1 MIIDANKFE
10 KNKIKTTVCIV
21 GSGMG
26 GSVSALEIMKDKQIN
41 LLVVESGSTQTNG
54 KSVSHHSTGC
64 DFKAKTREIRI
75 GGTSNLWGG
84 ICSPLDRIDFEKRD
98 WIPHSG
104 WPIEYNDIEPHYK
117 KVAHYFNIFDFGLY
131 DKVRNNDYDCYARD
145 IKNMPIN
152 TDLVAFKMF
161 QQYDPPTRFLA
172 KIKTATQQNDHQSL
186 LYNATALELHSSA
199 KNKKTDYLVCRT
211 PSGKKI
217 KVYADIFIIAAGA
230 LETPR
235 LLLNS
240 NSLDNSAKMVGKN
253 LLDHPMANFIQ
264 VALKKPIEAHI
275 FNRIRYKSKHGVKLG
290 IRPSRQVQKE
300 KKLPN
305 HNFYLIP
312 SFKKGIADES
322 EKVKRSLIDIK
333 NKDFTAKDLIRAA
346 GHPNIVYQALSY
358 QLGLNPKYKM
368 IDLLFITEQV
378 PNFNS
383 KVSLSNKKD
392 AFGYPK
398 AEVSW
403 QLSAYDYESMDNYF
417 SLLKEIFPRDNFD
430 FTHSEEDLNWKERF
444 TSASHHLGTARMSTT
459 ARDGVVDINQKVF
472 GSENIYICDASIF
485 PTAGNANCSLS
496 IAAFSH
502 RLAEH
507 IKMKLNVPEEF
518 VNTPVQK
525 LVSYSY

>member
-1 MIIDANKFE
+1 MIIDANKLE
-10 KNKIKTTVCIV
+10 KNNLKTTICIV

-26 GSVSALEIMKDKQIN
+26 GSVAALEMMQNKHIN
-41 LLVVESGSTQTNG
+41 LLVVESGSIQTNSQ
-54 KSVSHHSTGC
+54 SVSHHSTGC

-104 WPIEYNDIEPHYK
+104 WPLGYDDIKPHYK
-117 KVAHYFNIFDFGLY
+117 KVAHYFNIFDFDLY
-131 DKVRNNDYDCYARD
+131 DKIRNDHYGCYADD
-145 IKNMPIN
+145 IKKMPIN
-152 TDLVAFKMF
+152 KDLIAFKMF
-161 QQYDPPTRFLA
+161 QQYDPPTRFLT
-172 KIKTATQQNDHQSL
+172 KIKDAMQQNEHQSL
-186 LYNATALELHSSA
+186 LYNATALELHSTT
-199 KNKKTDYLVCRT
+199 KNKKTDYLICHT

-217 KVYADIFIIAAGA
+217 RVYADIFIIAAGA

-240 NSLDNSAKMVGKN
+240 NSLDNSANMIGKN

-264 VALKKPIEAHI
+264 VVLKNPVEAHV

-290 IRPSRQVQKE
+290 VRPSRQIQTE

-333 NKDFTAKDLIRAA
+333 NKAFTAKDIMRAVS
-346 GHPNIVYQALSY
+346 HPNITYQALSY
-358 QLGLNPKYKM
+358 QLGLNPTYRM

-383 KVSLSNKKD
+383 KVSLSQKKD
-392 AFGYPK
+392 SFGYPK

-403 QLSAYDYESMDNYF
+403 QLSTYDYESMDQYF
-417 SLLKEIFPRDNFD
+417 TLLKEIFPRDSFD
-430 FTHSEEDLNWKERF
+430 FTHNKEDLNWKEQF
-444 TSASHHLGTARMSTT
+444 ASASHHLGTARMSAT
-459 ARDGVVDINQKVF
+459 ARDGVVDINQKVY
-472 GSENIYICDASIF
+472 GSENIYICDSSIF

-502 RLAEH
+502 RLTEH
-507 IKMKLNVPEEF
+507 IKAKLNVPEL
-518 VNTPVQK
+518 VNTTTK
-525 LVSYSY
+525 KSVSHSY

>member
-1 MIIDANKFE
+1 MIIDANKLE
-10 KNKIKTTVCIV
+10 KNEIKTTVCIV

-26 GSVSALEIMKDKQIN
+26 GSVSALEIMKDKQID
-41 LLVVESGSTQTNG
+41 LLVVESGSMQTNG
-54 KSVSHHSTGC
+54 QSVSHHSTGC

-117 KVAHYFNIFDFGLY
+117 EVAHYFNIFNFDLY
-131 DKVRNNDYDCYARD
+131 DKIRNNDYGCYAGD
-145 IKNMPIN
+145 IQNMPIN
-152 TDLVAFKMF
+152 TNLIAFKMF

-172 KIKTATQQNDHQSL
+172 KIKEATQQNDHQSL
-186 LYNATALELHSSA
+186 LYNATALELCSTS
-199 KNKKTDYLVCRT
+199 KNRKTDYLICHT

-240 NSLDNSAKMVGKN
+240 HSLDNSANMIGKN

-264 VALKKPIEAHI
+264 VALKTPVEAHI
-275 FNRIRYKSKHGVKLG
+275 FNRIRYKSKHGVKFG
-290 IRPSRQVQKE
+290 VRPSRQIQKE
-300 KKLPN
+300 RKLPN
-305 HNFYLIP
+305 HNFYLLP
-312 SFKKGIADES
+312 SFKKGITDES

-333 NKDFTAKDLIRAA
+333 NKAFTAKDIIRAVR
-346 GHPNIVYQALSY
+346 HPNITYQALSY

-392 AFGYPK
+392 MFGYPK
-398 AEVSW
+398 ADVSW
-403 QLSAYDYESMDNYF
+403 QLSAYDYESMDDYF
-417 SLLKEIFPRDNFD
+417 TLLGEIFPRDSFD
-430 FTHSEEDLNWKERF
+430 FTHSKEDLNWKEQF
-444 TSASHHLGTARMSTT
+444 ASASHHLGTARMSAT
-459 ARDGVVDINQKVF
+459 ARDGVVDINQKVY
-472 GSENIYICDASIF
+472 GSDNIYICDGSIF
-485 PTAGNANCSLS
+485 PTAGNANCSFS

-507 IKMKLNVPEEF
+507 IKMNLNASESI
-518 VNTPVQK
+518 NTPIEK